1 MKIALVGYGKMGK
14 AIEQIALSRGHD
26 IVLRISGSNRATMT
40 AEALQQADVAIE
52 FSTPEVAYA
61 NVMDCLTAGVNTVCG
76 TTGWPQNLLDATH
89 FAQNNPV
96 GFLHATNFSIGVN
109 IFFEVNTLLA
119 RLMNGRQEYDVTID
133 ETHHIHKMD
142 KPGGTAI
149 SVAEQIVANIGH
161 KSEWQLTDNATELPM
176 QVLPIL
182 AHRVGEVPGTH
193 VVRYSSDVDDIEI
206 SHTAHNRSGFAL
218 GAVLAAE
225 FLVGRHGV
233 YTMRHVLGL
242 GNAY

>member
-14 AIEQIALSRGHD
+14 AIEQIALSRGHEV
-26 IVLRISGSNRATMT
+26 VLRIAGSNRAAMT
-40 AEALQQADVAIE
+40 PDSLRQADVVIE
-52 FSTPEVAYA
+52 FSTPEAAYD
-61 NVMDCLTAGVNTVCG
+61 NVMECLAAGVNTVCG
-76 TTGWPQNLLDATH
+76 TTGWPTQQPEATRYAEVH
-89 FAQNNPV
+89 KV

-119 RLMNGRQEYDVTID
+119 RLMNGHEEYHVSVT
-133 ETHHIHKMD
+133 ETHHIHKKD

-149 SVAEQIVANIGH
+149 SVAEQIINNIGH
-161 KSEWQLTDNATELPM
+161 KTGWQMAEGVALPPN
-176 QVLPIL
+176 VLPVE

-193 VVRYSSDVDDIEI
+193 VVRYASAVDDIEI
-206 SHTAHNRSGFAL
+206 AHTAHNRSGFAL

-225 FLVGRHGV
+225 FLVGKQGV

-242 GNAY
+242 GHQ